1 MTCVSNDIAQSSHS
15 QLIDQAAAGEAHERF
30 ALPEGC
36 IEGYLTAN
44 GQRLHYVSAGQGPL
58 VMLLH
63 GFPEFWYSWRANIT
77 QLARVRRVVA
87 LDMRGYNLSSKPAE
101 GYDLATLTTDIR
113 CAIDALGERQADIV
127 GHDWGGAL
135 AWVFAMR
142 EPDYVRRLI
151 TLNAPHLGPMAR
163 ELRHPRQ
170 LRRSA
175 YIGFFQLVGLAER
188 ALAADNYGVIWQTL
202 RRADPDR
209 AWLGDDDIQRFVAAI
224 ARPGALTAALSYYRQ
239 LVRRG
244 PAAVGVARVIAA
256 PTLVLWGECD
266 PYLGV
271 ELLDGLDRWVRDLR
285 IVRYPD
291 AGHWLN
297 QQAPNSVNAEMV
309 AFLTSEGLSHG

>member
-1 MTCVSNDIAQSSHS
+1 MTCVSSDSAQSSNS
-15 QLIDQAAAGEAHERF
+15 QLIDQAEAGEARERF
-30 ALPEGC
+30 ALPAGC
-36 IEGYLTAN
+36 VEGYLTAN

-58 VMLLH
+58 VVLLH
-63 GFPEFWYSWRANIT
+63 GFPEFWYSWRANIPE
-77 QLARVRRVVA
+77 LARVRRVIA
-87 LDMRGYNLSSKPAE
+87 LDMRGYNLSAKPAD

-113 CAIDALGERQADIV
+113 CVIEALGERQADIV

-151 TLNAPHLGPMAR
+151 VLNAPHPGPMAR
-163 ELRHPRQ
+163 ELRRLRQ

-175 YIGFFQLVGLAER
+175 YIAFFQCVGLAER
-188 ALAADNYGVIWQTL
+188 ALAADHFGAIWRTL
-202 RRADPDR
+202 RSADPDR
-209 AWLGDDDIQRFVAAI
+209 AWLGDVDIQRFVAAI

-239 LVRRG
+239 LTRRG

-256 PTLVLWGECD
+256 PTLVLWGEQD

-271 ELLDGLDRWVRDLR
+271 ELLDGLDQWVRDLR
-285 IVRYPD
+285 CVRYPD

-309 AFLTSEGLSHG
+309 AFLTEEGQPDG